1 MLWMEAGVSGHPGVL
16 VIKLQ
21 ERKKGQGH
29 AHTQLPFMEESSA
42 LGLTKRKINAK
53 VNIL

>member
-1 MLWMEAGVSGHPGVL
+1 MSGHPGVL
-16 VIKLQ
+16 VTQLQ

-42 LGLTKRKINAK
+42 LGHTKRKISAK
-53 VNIL
+53 VNIP